1 MRRCVSSQ
9 VALSL
14 IATLV
19 TGCDE
24 PRRTLASADVVTD
37 LMELSEVLDAP
48 SDEDAALLMDRP
60 EAAPDEGPVDVTDVA
75 DAADAPTHAADAGTD
90 ATLEDRPDVT
100 RDAGPDAATGA
111 RGTPVVDGMLGADW
125 PDGAL
130 VAVNPEPSPW
140 GPALNALRSLR
151 VAWDDDRLYLG
162 IEGVIERQ
170 NAIVV
175 YIDRDYVPGAAATG
189 VSRFSTLSDGAG
201 ALDDALSSAIESV
214 PQGFGAELAWGT
226 LGMLRKGAAEV
237 RADVG
242 LRDIACPRCAGDF
255 GWVQGDAVACVAG
268 PAGGCEVS
276 IPWSAVFGASGRPP
290 LPRLGLFV
298 RLTNATGATFAPG
311 QCLPPQGPSAPAAV
325 TSVLALSPQP

>member
-1 MRRCVSSQ
+1 MRRCVSIQ

-37 LMELSEVLDAP
+37 HTELSEFLDAP
-48 SDEDAALLMDRP
+48 SAEDATLPTDRA
-60 EAAPDEGPVDVTDVA
+60 EATADEGLVDVADAV
-75 DAADAPTHAADAGTD
+75 DAADAPTDAADAVMD
-90 ATLEDRPDVT
+90 VAVDDRPDVAH
-100 RDAGPDAATGA
+100 DAGPDAATGA
-111 RGTPVVDGMLGADW
+111 RATPVVDGMIGADW
-125 PDGAL
+125 HEGTL

-162 IEGVIERQ
+162 VEGVVERQ

-175 YIDRDYVPGAAATG
+175 YIDRDYVPGATATG

-268 PAGGCEVS
+268 PAGACEVS
-276 IPWSAVFGASGRPP
+276 IPWTAVFGASGRPP

-298 RLTNATGATFAPG
+298 RLTNASGASFAPG
-311 QCLPPQGPSAPAAV
+311 QCLPPQRPPATAAV
-325 TSVLALSPQP
+325 TSVLTLSPQL

>member
-1 MRRCVSSQ
+1 MRRCVSTQ

-37 LMELSEVLDAP
+37 LVELSVIRDAP
-48 SDEDAALLMDRP
+48 ADEDAALRMDRP
-60 EAAPDEGPVDVTDVA
+60 AVAADEGSIDLTDGS
-75 DAADAPTHAADAGTD
+75 DAADVAPDALDAAIDVTV
-90 ATLEDRPDVT
+90 EDRPDAT

-111 RGTPVVDGMLGADW
+111 RATPVVDGMIGADW
-125 PDGAL
+125 PDGTL
-130 VAVNPEPSPW
+130 VAVNAEPSPW
-140 GPALNALRSLR
+140 GPELNALRSLR
-151 VAWDDDRLYLG
+151 VAWDYERLYLG
-162 IEGVIERQ
+162 IEGVVERQ

-175 YIDRDYVPGAAATG
+175 YMDRDFVPGATATG

-226 LGMLRKGAAEV
+226 LGMTRKGAAEV

-276 IPWSAVFGASGRPP
+276 IPWSAVFGGSGRPP
-290 LPRLGLFV
+290 VPRLGLFV
-298 RLTNATGATFAPG
+298 RLTNASGGSFAPG
-311 QCLPPQGPSAPAAV
+311 QCLPPQRPPSTAAV
-325 TSVLALSPQP
+325 TSVLTLSPQP